1 MTTDELDDYA
11 FNLCESIRAHYL
23 RDYNQLFYGPYQG
36 EGWPLKSVNSIYNFV
51 LSRPGWICHHDRWGL
66 FVYNNRY
73 PIIINLQASG
83 CAGVLMKD
91 AAINIS

>member
-1 MTTDELDDYA
+1 MIMLLIYVNLSELIILEIIIS
-11 FNLCESIRAHYL
+11 F
-23 RDYNQLFYGPYQG
+23 FYGPYQG

-91 AAINIS
+91 TAINIS